1 MILQIQLLPYI
12 SNLSYL
18 TKTGNRCKITH
29 IMKKIYVLI
38 SLVLGVC
45 LISCGSQP
53 KAEEPKPEAP
63 VVEQSEPVEDEDIEV
78 SEPEDDVELI
88 NEDVDLQEEDDDE
101 YIRSTQALSAEELV
115 TKDEFAEDKAEILRI
130 IKELQKVMEKEDVEA
145 WLKYVDKDS
154 KNFYSNPANIRKV
167 NKKLPN
173 KAIVLNGIGDY
184 FKYVFI
190 PSRKNR
196 EITEIRYI
204 SKTNTKAVQV
214 HDDKSITRYYQFIK
228 VNGKWYV
235 QLDRV

>member
-1 MILQIQLLPYI
+1 MKRILFFI
-12 SNLSYL
+12 
-18 TKTGNRCKITH
+18 
-29 IMKKIYVLI
+29 LI
-38 SLVLGVC
+38 SVSLLTFY
-45 LISCGSQP
+45 SCASNST
-53 KAEEPKPEAP
+53 EEKPQKQAVDTSDDITDVDE
-63 VVEQSEPVEDEDIEV
+63 VVDTVV
-78 SEPEDDVELI
+78 SADDDVEFLDDVQDVPD
-88 NEDVDLQEEDDDE
+88 NEDE
-101 YIRSTQALSAEELV
+101 YLRSTNELSAEESV
-115 TKDEFAEDKAEILRI
+115 TKQEFEEDKAEILRI
-130 IKELQKVMEKEDVEA
+130 IAELEKIMKKGDFEG
-145 WLKYVDKDS
+145 WKKYIAPDS
-154 KNFYSNPANIRKV
+154 INYYSTPANIRKV

-214 HDDKSITRYYQFIK
+214 NDDGSITRYYQFIK

>member
-1 MILQIQLLPYI
+1 MA
-12 SNLSYL
+12 
-18 TKTGNRCKITH
+18 
-29 IMKKIYVLI
+29 MKNIYVLLLI
-38 SLVLGVC
+38 VLGLC
-45 LISCGSQP
+45 FISCGSTPQ
-53 KAEEPKPEAP
+53 AEEPAPEAP
-63 VVEQSEPVEDEDIEV
+63 VEEVEVVEEVPETV
-78 SEPEDDVELI
+78 SEPDDDVELV
-88 NEDVDLQEEDDDE
+88 NEDIAVNGADEEE
-101 YIRSTQALSAEELV
+101 YQRSIQALSAEETV
-115 TKDEFAEDKAEILRI
+115 TMDEFAEDKAEILRI

-154 KNFYSNPANIRKV
+154 KNFYSNPQNIRKV
-167 NKKLPN
+167 QKKLPN

-214 HDDKSITRYYQFIK
+214 NDDGSITRYYQFIK

>member
-1 MILQIQLLPYI
+1 
-12 SNLSYL
+12 
-18 TKTGNRCKITH
+18 
-29 IMKKIYVLI
+29 MKKIYILFALI
-38 SLVLGVC
+38 LGVC
-45 LISCGSQP
+45 LVSCGSAP
-53 KAEEPKPEAP
+53 VEEKSKPEAP
-63 VVEQSEPVEDEDIEV
+63 VEKETKTSVDEVEDVEDE
-78 SEPEDDVELI
+78 VELI
-88 NEDVDLQEEDDDE
+88 NEEVKAEEDEEE
-101 YIRSTQALSAEELV
+101 YLRSTQALSAEELV

-130 IKELQKVMEKEDVEA
+130 IKELQKVMEKEDVED
-145 WLKYVDKDS
+145 WLNYVDTAS

-167 NKKLPN
+167 QKKLPN

-190 PSRKNR
+190 RSRKNR

-214 HDDKSITRYYQFIK
+214 NEDHSITRYYQFIK

>member
-1 MILQIQLLPYI
+1 
-12 SNLSYL
+12 
-18 TKTGNRCKITH
+18 
-29 IMKKIYVLI
+29 MKKIYVLFTI
-38 SLVLGVC
+38 LIGVC
-45 LISCGSQP
+45 FISCGSAP
-53 KAEEPKPEAP
+53 KEEEVTTEAPKVEETVSEEVKEPEA
-63 VVEQSEPVEDEDIEV
+63 VI
-78 SEPEDDVELI
+78 EDDEVELI
-88 NEDVDLQEEDDDE
+88 DEEVTIIDEEEEE
-101 YIRSTQALSAEELV
+101 YIRSTKDLSEEELV
-115 TKDEFAEDKAEILRI
+115 TKDEFNEDKAEILRI
-130 IKELQKVMEKEDVEA
+130 IQELQKVMEKEDVED
-145 WLKYVDKDS
+145 WLSYVDRDS

-214 HDDKSITRYYQFIK
+214 NEDGSITRYYQFIK
-228 VNGKWYV
+228 VNGKWFV

>member
-1 MILQIQLLPYI
+1 
-12 SNLSYL
+12 
-18 TKTGNRCKITH
+18 
-29 IMKKIYVLI
+29 MKKINILFTI
-38 SLVLGVC
+38 LLGVC
-45 LISCGSQP
+45 FISCGSAP
-53 KAEEPKPEAP
+53 KEEEVAPEAP
-63 VVEQSEPVEDEDIEV
+63 VIEDVVIEETIEDVEDEVIDL
-78 SEPEDDVELI
+78 EDDVELI
-88 NEDVDLQEEDDDE
+88 NEEVSIIDEEEEE
-101 YIRSTQALSAEELV
+101 YLRSTKDLSEEELV

-130 IKELQKVMEKEDVEA
+130 IKELQKVMEKEDVED

-173 KAIVLNGIGDY
+173 KAIVLNGLGDY

-214 HDDKSITRYYQFIK
+214 NEDGSITRYYQFIK

>member
-1 MILQIQLLPYI
+1 
-12 SNLSYL
+12 
-18 TKTGNRCKITH
+18 
-29 IMKKIYVLI
+29 MKKIYVLFLLI
-38 SLVLGVC
+38 LGVC

-53 KAEEPKPEAP
+53 KAEEKKPESPYVEEVETVEAVDE
-63 VVEQSEPVEDEDIEV
+63 VVEADEDED
-78 SEPEDDVELI
+78 VELL
-88 NEDVDLQEEDDDE
+88 NEDVDLVDDDE
-101 YIRSTQALSAEELV
+101 YIRSTQDLSAEELV
-115 TKDEFAEDKAEILRI
+115 TKDEFTEDKAEILRI

-145 WLKYVDKDS
+145 WLSYVDKDS

-214 HDDKSITRYYQFIK
+214 HDDGSITRYYQFIK

>member
-1 MILQIQLLPYI
+1 
-12 SNLSYL
+12 
-18 TKTGNRCKITH
+18 
-29 IMKKIYVLI
+29 MKKIYILFALI
-38 SLVLGVC
+38 LGVC
-45 LISCGSQP
+45 LVSCGSTP
-53 KAEEPKPEAP
+53 VEEKAKPEAP
-63 VVEQSEPVEDEDIEV
+63 VEKETKTSVDE
-78 SEPEDDVELI
+78 VELI
-88 NEDVDLQEEDDDE
+88 NEEVKAEEDEEE
-101 YIRSTQALSAEELV
+101 YLRSTQALSAEELV
-115 TKDEFAEDKAEILRI
+115 TKDEFSEDKAEILRI
-130 IKELQKVMEKEDVEA
+130 IKELQKVMEKEDVED
-145 WLKYVDKDS
+145 WLSYVDTAS

-167 NKKLPN
+167 QKKLPN

-214 HDDKSITRYYQFIK
+214 NEDHSITRYYQFIK

>member
-1 MILQIQLLPYI
+1 
-12 SNLSYL
+12 
-18 TKTGNRCKITH
+18 
-29 IMKKIYVLI
+29 MKKIYVLFTI
-38 SLVLGVC
+38 FLGVC
-45 LISCGSQP
+45 FISCGSAP
-53 KAEEPKPEAP
+53 KEDEVEPEAP
-63 VVEQSEPVEDEDIEV
+63 VVEETVSEEVIEEPQQPDEVEDVFDE
-78 SEPEDDVELI
+78 VELI
-88 NEDVDLQEEDDDE
+88 DEEVSLIDEDEEE
-101 YIRSTQALSAEELV
+101 YLRSTKDLAEDEIV

-130 IKELQKVMEKEDVEA
+130 IKELQKVMEKEDVED

-173 KAIVLNGIGDY
+173 KAIVLNGLGDY

-214 HDDKSITRYYQFIK
+214 NEDGSITRYYQFIK
-228 VNGKWYV
+228 VNGKWFV

>member
-1 MILQIQLLPYI
+1 
-12 SNLSYL
+12 
-18 TKTGNRCKITH
+18 
-29 IMKKIYVLI
+29 MKKIYILLL
-38 SLVLGVC
+38 LVFIVS

-53 KAEEPKPEAP
+53 KAEEPEAEAP
-63 VVEQSEPVEDEDIEV
+63 VVVEEVPVVEDVVEEIED
-78 SEPEDDVELI
+78 DDVELI
-88 NEDVDLQEEDDDE
+88 NEEVSMPEEDDEE
-101 YIRSTQALSAEELV
+101 YLRSTQALSAEELV

-130 IKELQKVMEKEDVEA
+130 IKELQKVMEKEDTEA
-145 WLKYVDKDS
+145 WLNYVDKDS
-154 KNFYSNPANIRKV
+154 KNFYSNPVNIRKV

-214 HDDKSITRYYQFIK
+214 NDDGSITRYYQFIK

>member
-1 MILQIQLLPYI
+1 
-12 SNLSYL
+12 
-18 TKTGNRCKITH
+18 
-29 IMKKIYVLI
+29 MKKIYVLFTI
-38 SLVLGVC
+38 VIGVC
-45 LISCGSQP
+45 LISCGSAP
-53 KAEEPKPEAP
+53 AAEESKPEAP
-63 VVEQSEPVEDEDIEV
+63 IVEETKPQEEVPEDEVQDVEDE
-78 SEPEDDVELI
+78 VELI
-88 NEDVDLQEEDDDE
+88 NEEVKQEEDDEE
-101 YIRSTQALSAEELV
+101 YLRSTQALSAEELV

-130 IKELQKVMEKEDVEA
+130 IKELQKVMEKEDVED
-145 WLKYVDKDS
+145 WLSYVDTAS
-154 KNFYSNPANIRKV
+154 KNFYSNPVNIRKV
-167 NKKLPN
+167 QKKLPN

-214 HDDKSITRYYQFIK
+214 NDDGSITRYYQFIK

>member
-1 MILQIQLLPYI
+1 
-12 SNLSYL
+12 
-18 TKTGNRCKITH
+18 
-29 IMKKIYVLI
+29 MKKIYILFALI
-38 SLVLGVC
+38 LGVC
-45 LISCGSQP
+45 LVSCGSAP
-53 KAEEPKPEAP
+53 VEEKSKPEAP
-63 VVEQSEPVEDEDIEV
+63 VEKETKTTVDEVEDVEDE
-78 SEPEDDVELI
+78 VELI
-88 NEDVDLQEEDDDE
+88 NEEVKAEEDEEE
-101 YIRSTQALSAEELV
+101 YLRSTQALSAEELV

-130 IKELQKVMEKEDVEA
+130 IKELQKVMEKEDVED
-145 WLKYVDKDS
+145 WLSYVDTAS

-167 NKKLPN
+167 QKKLQN
-173 KAIVLNGIGDY
+173 KAIVLTGIGDY

-214 HDDKSITRYYQFIK
+214 NEDHSITRYYQFIK

>member
-1 MILQIQLLPYI
+1 M
-12 SNLSYL
+12 
-18 TKTGNRCKITH
+18 
-29 IMKKIYVLI
+29 
-38 SLVLGVC
+38 
-45 LISCGSQP
+45 ISCGSTP
-53 KAEEPKPEAP
+53 AAEKAEPEAP
-63 VVEQSEPVEDEDIEV
+63 KVEETTVEV
-78 SEPEDDVELI
+78 PEDDVQDIDDEVELV
-88 NEDVDLQEEDDDE
+88 NEEVEQEEDEAE
-101 YIRSTQALSAEELV
+101 YLRSTQALSAEELV

-130 IKELQKVMEKEDVEA
+130 IKELQKVMEKEDVED
-145 WLKYVDKDS
+145 WLSYVDTAS
-154 KNFYSNPANIRKV
+154 KNFYSNPVNIRKV
-167 NKKLPN
+167 QKKLPN

-214 HDDKSITRYYQFIK
+214 NDDGSITRYYQFIK

>member
-1 MILQIQLLPYI
+1 
-12 SNLSYL
+12 
-18 TKTGNRCKITH
+18 
-29 IMKKIYVLI
+29 MKKINVLFTI
-38 SLVLGVC
+38 LLGVC
-45 LISCGSQP
+45 FISCGSAP
-53 KAEEPKPEAP
+53 KEEVEAVPEAP
-63 VVEQSEPVEDEDIEV
+63 VIEETTPEEEIEIPEEPEEDEVLDVDE
-78 SEPEDDVELI
+78 DVELI
-88 NEDVDLQEEDDDE
+88 NEEVNIVDEEEEE
-101 YIRSTQALSAEELV
+101 YLRSTKDLSEEELV

-130 IKELQKVMEKEDVEA
+130 IKELQKVMEKEDVED

-214 HDDKSITRYYQFIK
+214 NEDGSITRYYQFIK

>member
-1 MILQIQLLPYI
+1 
-12 SNLSYL
+12 
-18 TKTGNRCKITH
+18 
-29 IMKKIYVLI
+29 MKKIYVLFLLI
-38 SLVLGVC
+38 LGVS

-53 KAEEPKPEAP
+53 KTEEVQPEAP
-63 VVEQSEPVEDEDIEV
+63 VVEETQTVEVQQEEV
-78 SEPEDDVELI
+78 ADVEDDVELI
-88 NEDVDLQEEDDDE
+88 NEDVTTEEDDDE
-101 YIRSTQALSAEELV
+101 YLRSTQALSADEFV
-115 TKDEFAEDKAEILRI
+115 TKDEFTEDKAEILRI
-130 IKELQKVMEKEDVEA
+130 IKELQKVMEKEDVES

-154 KNFYSNPANIRKV
+154 KTFYSNPVNIRKV

-173 KAIVLNGIGDY
+173 KSIVLNGIGDY

-214 HDDKSITRYYQFIK
+214 HDDGSITRYYQFIK

>member
-1 MILQIQLLPYI
+1 
-12 SNLSYL
+12 
-18 TKTGNRCKITH
+18 
-29 IMKKIYVLI
+29 MKKIYILFALI
-38 SLVLGVC
+38 SGVC
-45 LISCGSQP
+45 LVSCGSAP
-53 KAEEPKPEAP
+53 VKEDVKPEAP
-63 VVEQSEPVEDEDIEV
+63 VVEETITPSDEIEDVD
-78 SEPEDDVELI
+78 DDVELI
-88 NEDVDLQEEDDDE
+88 NEDVKAEEDEEE
-101 YIRSTQALSAEELV
+101 YLRSTQALSAEELV

-130 IKELQKVMEKEDVEA
+130 IKELQKVMEKEDVTE
-145 WLKYVDKDS
+145 WLSYVDTAS

-167 NKKLPN
+167 QKKLPN

-214 HDDKSITRYYQFIK
+214 NDDHSITRYYQFIK

>member
-1 MILQIQLLPYI
+1 M
-12 SNLSYL
+12 
-18 TKTGNRCKITH
+18 
-29 IMKKIYVLI
+29 
-38 SLVLGVC
+38 
-45 LISCGSQP
+45 ISCGSTPAAETSQPAAPEVETP
-53 KAEEPKPEAP
+53 KAEET
-63 VVEQSEPVEDEDIEV
+63 VQDIDEVQDVTDE
-78 SEPEDDVELI
+78 VELI
-88 NEDVDLQEEDDDE
+88 NEDVKQEEDDEE
-101 YIRSTQALSAEELV
+101 YLRSTQALSAEELV
-115 TKDEFAEDKAEILRI
+115 TKDEFTEDKAEILRI

-167 NKKLPN
+167 QKKLPN

-214 HDDKSITRYYQFIK
+214 NDDHSITRYYQFIK

>member
-1 MILQIQLLPYI
+1 
-12 SNLSYL
+12 
-18 TKTGNRCKITH
+18 
-29 IMKKIYVLI
+29 MKKIYVLFTI
-38 SLVLGVC
+38 VIGVC
-45 LISCGSQP
+45 LISCGSAPAAEESKP
-53 KAEEPKPEAP
+53 KAPIVEETKPQEEMP
-63 VVEQSEPVEDEDIEV
+63 EDEVQDVEDE
-78 SEPEDDVELI
+78 VELI
-88 NEDVDLQEEDDDE
+88 NEEVKQEEDDEE
-101 YIRSTQALSAEELV
+101 YLRSTQALSAEELV

-130 IKELQKVMEKEDVEA
+130 IKELQKVMEKEDVED
-145 WLKYVDKDS
+145 WLSYVDTAS
-154 KNFYSNPANIRKV
+154 KNFYSNPVNIRKV
-167 NKKLPN
+167 QKKLPN

-214 HDDKSITRYYQFIK
+214 NDDGSITRYYQFIK

>member
-1 MILQIQLLPYI
+1 
-12 SNLSYL
+12 
-18 TKTGNRCKITH
+18 
-29 IMKKIYVLI
+29 MKKIYVLI

-45 LISCGSQP
+45 LISCGSKPQV
-53 KAEEPKPEAP
+53 EETIPEAP
-63 VVEQSEPVEDEDIEV
+63 VVEETQTIEIPEPEPEVIE
-78 SEPEDDVELI
+78 EPEDDVELI
-88 NEDVDLQEEDDDE
+88 NEEVTIQEEDEEE
-101 YIRSTQALSAEELV
+101 YLRSTQALSADEFV
-115 TKDEFAEDKAEILRI
+115 TKDEFTEDKAEILRI

-154 KNFYSNPANIRKV
+154 KNFYSNPVNIRKV

-190 PSRKNR
+190 PSRHNR

-214 HDDKSITRYYQFIK
+214 HEDGSITRYYQFIK

>member
-1 MILQIQLLPYI
+1 
-12 SNLSYL
+12 
-18 TKTGNRCKITH
+18 
-29 IMKKIYVLI
+29 MKKTCILLTI
-38 SLVLGVC
+38 IFGLC
-45 LISCGSQP
+45 LISCGTTP
-53 KAEEPKPEAP
+53 EPEKEAP
-63 VVEQSEPVEDEDIEV
+63 AAPEKEIETPAPA
-78 SEPEDDVELI
+78 EIEDDVELL
-88 NEDVDLQEEDDDE
+88 NEEVSVHEEDDEE
-101 YIRSTQALSAEELV
+101 YQRSIQALSSEEVV
-115 TKDEFAEDKAEILRI
+115 TKDEFAEDKAEILQI

-154 KNFYSNPANIRKV
+154 KNFYSVPANIRKV
-167 NKKLPN
+167 QKKLPN

-214 HDDKSITRYYQFIK
+214 NEDGSITRYYQFIK
-228 VNGKWYV
+228 VNNKWYV

>member
-1 MILQIQLLPYI
+1 
-12 SNLSYL
+12 
-18 TKTGNRCKITH
+18 
-29 IMKKIYVLI
+29 MKKIYVLFTI
-38 SLVLGVC
+38 ILGVC
-45 LISCGSQP
+45 FISCGSAP
-53 KAEEPKPEAP
+53 KEEEVTPEAP
-63 VVEQSEPVEDEDIEV
+63 VIEETPSPQVIEEPEEILTDEDE
-78 SEPEDDVELI
+78 VELI
-88 NEDVDLQEEDDDE
+88 EEEVSIVDEDEEE
-101 YIRSTQALSAEELV
+101 YLRSTKDLSEEELV

-130 IKELQKVMEKEDVEA
+130 IKELQKVMEKEDVED

-196 EITEIRYI
+196 EITEIRYL

-214 HDDKSITRYYQFIK
+214 NEDGSITRYYQFIK

>member
-1 MILQIQLLPYI
+1 
-12 SNLSYL
+12 
-18 TKTGNRCKITH
+18 
-29 IMKKIYVLI
+29 MKKIYLI
-38 SLVLGVC
+38 FTVILGVC
-45 LISCGSQP
+45 LISCGS
-53 KAEEPKPEAP
+53 KPEAESSQP
-63 VVEQSEPVEDEDIEV
+63 EAPKVEAPKSEEQVQDIDEVQDVEDE
-78 SEPEDDVELI
+78 VELI
-88 NEDVDLQEEDDDE
+88 NEEVKQEEDDEE
-101 YIRSTQALSAEELV
+101 YLRSTQALSAEELV

-130 IKELQKVMEKEDVEA
+130 IKELQKVMEKEDVED
-145 WLKYVDKDS
+145 WLSYVDTAS
-154 KNFYSNPANIRKV
+154 KNFYSNPVNIRKV
-167 NKKLPN
+167 QKKLPN

-214 HDDKSITRYYQFIK
+214 NDDGSITRYYQFIK

>member
-1 MILQIQLLPYI
+1 
-12 SNLSYL
+12 
-18 TKTGNRCKITH
+18 
-29 IMKKIYVLI
+29 MKKIYILFALI
-38 SLVLGVC
+38 LGVC
-45 LISCGSQP
+45 LVSCGSAP
-53 KAEEPKPEAP
+53 VEEKEKPEAP
-63 VVEQSEPVEDEDIEV
+63 VEKETKTSVDEVEDVEDE
-78 SEPEDDVELI
+78 VELI
-88 NEDVDLQEEDDDE
+88 NEEVKAEEDEEE

-130 IKELQKVMEKEDVEA
+130 IKELQKVMEKEDVED
-145 WLKYVDKDS
+145 WLSYVDTAS

-167 NKKLPN
+167 QKKLPN

-214 HDDKSITRYYQFIK
+214 NEDHSITRYYQFIK

>member
-1 MILQIQLLPYI
+1 
-12 SNLSYL
+12 
-18 TKTGNRCKITH
+18 
-29 IMKKIYVLI
+29 MKKITKNLNVLFA
-38 SLVLGVC
+38 LVFALIPGLC
-45 LISCGSQP
+45 FISCGSAP
-53 KAEEPKPEAP
+53 AAETPQPEAP
-63 VVEQSEPVEDEDIEV
+63 VVEA
-78 SEPEDDVELI
+78 
-88 NEDVDLQEEDDDE
+88 QEEDVVEPDDE
-101 YIRSTQALSAEELV
+101 VEFLDEDVPAEADDEEYLRSTQALSADEHV

-145 WLKYVDKDS
+145 WLKYVDSDS

-167 NKKLPN
+167 QKKLPN

-214 HDDKSITRYYQFIK
+214 NEDKSITRYYQFIK

>member
-1 MILQIQLLPYI
+1 
-12 SNLSYL
+12 
-18 TKTGNRCKITH
+18 
-29 IMKKIYVLI
+29 MKKIYVLFTI
-38 SLVLGVC
+38 LIGVC
-45 LISCGSQP
+45 FISCGSAP
-53 KAEEPKPEAP
+53 KEEEVTPEAP
-63 VVEQSEPVEDEDIEV
+63 KVEETV
-78 SEPEDDVELI
+78 SEEVKEPEAVIEDDEVELI
-88 NEDVDLQEEDDDE
+88 DEEVTIIDEEEEE
-101 YIRSTQALSAEELV
+101 YIRSTKDLSEEELV
-115 TKDEFAEDKAEILRI
+115 TKDEFNEDKAEILRI
-130 IKELQKVMEKEDVEA
+130 IQELQKVMEKEDVED
-145 WLKYVDKDS
+145 WLSYVDRDS

-214 HDDKSITRYYQFIK
+214 NEDGSITRYYQFIK
-228 VNGKWYV
+228 VNGKWFV

>member
-1 MILQIQLLPYI
+1 
-12 SNLSYL
+12 
-18 TKTGNRCKITH
+18 
-29 IMKKIYVLI
+29 MKKIYVLFTI
-38 SLVLGVC
+38 LFGVC
-45 LISCGSQP
+45 LISCGSKP
-53 KAEEPKPEAP
+53 AVEEEKPTAP
-63 VVEQSEPVEDEDIEV
+63 VVEETQPVEEIDEIEDI
-78 SEPEDDVELI
+78 EDDVELI
-88 NEDVDLQEEDDDE
+88 NEEVAPVEEDDEE

-130 IKELQKVMEKEDVEA
+130 IKELQKIMEKEDVDE
-145 WLKYVDKDS
+145 WLTYVDKAS
-154 KNFYSNPANIRKV
+154 KNFYSSPANIRKV

-214 HDDKSITRYYQFIK
+214 NDDGSITRYYQFIK

>member
-1 MILQIQLLPYI
+1 
-12 SNLSYL
+12 
-18 TKTGNRCKITH
+18 
-29 IMKKIYVLI
+29 MKKIYVLFTI
-38 SLVLGVC
+38 LLGVC
-45 LISCGSQP
+45 LISCGSAP
-53 KAEEPKPEAP
+53 KEEEVTPEAP
-63 VVEQSEPVEDEDIEV
+63 VVEETVSEEVIEEPQEEDEVLDVEDE
-78 SEPEDDVELI
+78 VELI
-88 NEDVDLQEEDDDE
+88 DEEVSLVDEEEEE
-101 YIRSTQALSAEELV
+101 YIRSTKDLSEEELV
-115 TKDEFAEDKAEILRI
+115 TKDEFTEDKAEILRI
-130 IKELQKVMEKEDVEA
+130 IKELQKVMEKEDVED
-145 WLKYVDKDS
+145 WLTYVDKDS
-154 KNFYSNPANIRKV
+154 KNFYSNPVNIRKV

-214 HDDKSITRYYQFIK
+214 NEDGSITRYYQFIK

>member
-1 MILQIQLLPYI
+1 
-12 SNLSYL
+12 
-18 TKTGNRCKITH
+18 
-29 IMKKIYVLI
+29 MKKIYILFALI
-38 SLVLGVC
+38 LGVC
-45 LISCGSQP
+45 LVSCGSTP
-53 KAEEPKPEAP
+53 VEEKSKPEAP
-63 VVEQSEPVEDEDIEV
+63 VEKETKTSVDEVEDVEDE
-78 SEPEDDVELI
+78 VELI
-88 NEDVDLQEEDDDE
+88 NEEVKAEEDEEE
-101 YIRSTQALSAEELV
+101 YLRSTQALSAEELV

-130 IKELQKVMEKEDVEA
+130 IKELQKVMEKEDVED
-145 WLKYVDKDS
+145 WLNYVDTAS

-167 NKKLPN
+167 QKKLPN

-214 HDDKSITRYYQFIK
+214 NEDHSITRYYQFIK

>member
-1 MILQIQLLPYI
+1 M
-12 SNLSYL
+12 
-18 TKTGNRCKITH
+18 R
-29 IMKKIYVLI
+29 KIYILLTLI
-38 SLVLGVC
+38 FGVC
-45 LISCGSQP
+45 LISCGSKP
-53 KAEEPKPEAP
+53 EPEKEEPSAPEVIDEIP
-63 VVEQSEPVEDEDIEV
+63 EQEPAVIEEV
-78 SEPEDDVELI
+78 SEPASDEDVVELI
-88 NEDVDLQEEDDDE
+88 NEDVSLVDEDEEE
-101 YIRSTQALSAEELV
+101 YLRSTKDLSEEELV

-130 IKELQKVMEKEDVEA
+130 IKELQKIMEREDVSA
-145 WLKYVDKDS
+145 WLEYVDKDS
-154 KNFYSNPANIRKV
+154 KNFYSIPANIRKV

-214 HDDKSITRYYQFIK
+214 KEDGSITRYYQFIK
-228 VNGKWYV
+228 VNGRWYV

>member
-1 MILQIQLLPYI
+1 
-12 SNLSYL
+12 
-18 TKTGNRCKITH
+18 
-29 IMKKIYVLI
+29 MKKINILLAIIFSVF
-38 SLVLGVC
+38 LV
-45 LISCGSQP
+45 SCGSTP
-53 KAEEPKPEAP
+53 DVEKKDPAAPETKAQTVKNEEI
-63 VVEQSEPVEDEDIEV
+63 VDE
-78 SEPEDDVELI
+78 EDDVVELI
-88 NEDVDLQEEDDDE
+88 NEEVSTHDEDEAE
-101 YIRSTQALSAEELV
+101 YQRSIQALSAEEVV

-154 KNFYSNPANIRKV
+154 QNFYSIPANIRRV

-214 HDDKSITRYYQFIK
+214 NEDGSITRYYQFIK
-228 VNGKWYV
+228 INDKWYV

>member
-1 MILQIQLLPYI
+1 
-12 SNLSYL
+12 
-18 TKTGNRCKITH
+18 
-29 IMKKIYVLI
+29 MKKIYVLF
-38 SLVLGVC
+38 SLILGVC

-53 KAEEPKPEAP
+53 KAEEKKPESPHVEEVETVEAVDE
-63 VVEQSEPVEDEDIEV
+63 VVEVDEDED
-78 SEPEDDVELI
+78 VELL
-88 NEDVDLQEEDDDE
+88 NEDVDLVDDDE

-115 TKDEFAEDKAEILRI
+115 TKDEFTEDKAEILRI

-145 WLKYVDKDS
+145 WLSYVDKDS

-214 HDDKSITRYYQFIK
+214 NDDGSITRYYQFIK

>member
-1 MILQIQLLPYI
+1 
-12 SNLSYL
+12 
-18 TKTGNRCKITH
+18 
-29 IMKKIYVLI
+29 MKKIYVLFTI
-38 SLVLGVC
+38 ILGVC
-45 LISCGSQP
+45 LISCGSAP
-53 KAEEPKPEAP
+53 AAEEKKPEAP
-63 VVEQSEPVEDEDIEV
+63 VVEETAVDEVEDVVDV
-78 SEPEDDVELI
+78 DDEVELI
-88 NEDVDLQEEDDDE
+88 NEEVPAEADDE
-101 YIRSTQALSAEELV
+101 EYLRSTKALSAEELV

-130 IKELQKVMEKEDVEA
+130 IKELQKVMEKEDVED

-167 NKKLPN
+167 QKKLPN

-214 HDDKSITRYYQFIK
+214 NEDKSITRYYQFIK

>member
-1 MILQIQLLPYI
+1 
-12 SNLSYL
+12 
-18 TKTGNRCKITH
+18 
-29 IMKKIYVLI
+29 MKKIYVLFTI
-38 SLVLGVC
+38 ILGVC
-45 LISCGSQP
+45 FISCGSAP
-53 KAEEPKPEAP
+53 KEEEVLPEAP
-63 VVEQSEPVEDEDIEV
+63 VVEETPSPEVIEEPDEVLDVEDE
-78 SEPEDDVELI
+78 VELI
-88 NEDVDLQEEDDDE
+88 DEEVSIVDEEEEE
-101 YIRSTQALSAEELV
+101 YLRSTQDLSEEELV
-115 TKDEFAEDKAEILRI
+115 TKDEFTEDKAEILRI
-130 IKELQKVMEKEDVEA
+130 IKELQKVMEKEDVEE

-196 EITEIRYI
+196 EITEIRYL

-214 HDDKSITRYYQFIK
+214 HEDGSVTRYYQFIK

>member
-1 MILQIQLLPYI
+1 MA
-12 SNLSYL
+12 
-18 TKTGNRCKITH
+18 
-29 IMKKIYVLI
+29 MKKIYVLLLI
-38 SLVLGVC
+38 VLGLC
-45 LISCGSQP
+45 FISCGSTPQ
-53 KAEEPKPEAP
+53 AEEPSPEAP
-63 VVEQSEPVEDEDIEV
+63 VEEVEVVEEVPETV
-78 SEPEDDVELI
+78 SEPDDDVELV
-88 NEDVDLQEEDDDE
+88 NEDIAVNGADEEE
-101 YIRSTQALSAEELV
+101 YQRSIQALSAEEHV

-154 KNFYSNPANIRKV
+154 KNFYSNPQNIRKV
-167 NKKLPN
+167 QKKLPN

-214 HDDKSITRYYQFIK
+214 NDDGSITRYYQFIK

>member
-1 MILQIQLLPYI
+1 
-12 SNLSYL
+12 
-18 TKTGNRCKITH
+18 
-29 IMKKIYVLI
+29 
-38 SLVLGVC
+38 
-45 LISCGSQP
+45 
-53 KAEEPKPEAP
+53 
-63 VVEQSEPVEDEDIEV
+63 
-78 SEPEDDVELI
+78 
-88 NEDVDLQEEDDDE
+88 
-101 YIRSTQALSAEELV
+101 
-115 TKDEFAEDKAEILRI
+115 
-130 IKELQKVMEKEDVEA
+130 MEKEDVEA

-154 KNFYSNPANIRKV
+154 KTFYSNPANIRKV

-214 HDDKSITRYYQFIK
+214 NEDDSITRYYQFIK